1 MAKEMKRV
9 RFRTLEVL
17 RVVRLDGV
25 AVAAKRYY
33 LGKDE
38 GTPAL
43 RVELRGAG
51 GTHDD
56 RLATEAERKV
66 WERAAALAESVGLPG
81 TEGPDEPATEP
92 G

>member
-1 MAKEMKRV
+1 MAKEMQRV

-17 RVVRLDGV
+17 RAVRLDGV
-25 AVAAKRYY
+25 TVAAKRYY

-38 GTPAL
+38 GGPAL
-43 RVELRGAG
+43 RVEIRGAG

-56 RLATEAERKV
+56 RLATEAERVV
-66 WERAAALAESVGLPG
+66 WERAAALAESVGVPG
-81 TEGPDEPATEP
+81 TEEPEEPAAEP